1 MAQALV
7 SLALDYY
14 RDPLA
19 FRHLGEVNRPLPDG
33 FEELFAEFGAALA
46 PARIE
51 ETAGQFDV
59 AKAEL
64 DEAARFLVRHVL
76 LNPEGDHY
84 RCLGLNRGAASES
97 IRRHYQLLIRMFHPD
112 RADASNDFWA
122 FHATRI
128 NLAYQTLRDA
138 ETRLAYDRDLPE
150 YESRET
156 PRAWFFR
163 AQQPWIEFDY
173 TKRPARRSLS
183 RRSKSRPVWL
193 YRLGLAVVAGSM
205 LVLVS
210 AMNRKPALELKAGRH
225 VETYE
230 AVPGYLADAP
240 STKAGDSPPADAGEP
255 ATAGLLAAST
265 EERPKPDQ
273 KQEKQEKQE
282 DRHRPQETPPS
293 TDPVAQVAPAPKQT
307 APSQAEPRR
316 EPSKA
321 PPSKPVATVTT
332 PTPVPMPPPA
342 KIASVESKPTTT
354 SVPKAPSANP
364 ERAAQAV
371 INRLQ
376 GAYRNRDAVAFAALF
391 TQRARV
397 NEGQGRSLIR
407 SKYAD
412 LFQRSL
418 EARLYIERIDWRR
431 VSDDSLSGSGSCSV
445 SIKYRDSNTWQY
457 ARGHIDFVL
466 VRDGERYR
474 IASMIYR
481 IQ

>member
-1 MAQALV
+1 MVPQLV
-7 SLALDYY
+7 SLALDYH

-19 FRHLGEVNRPLPDG
+19 FRHLGEVCRPLPDG
-33 FEELFAEFGAALA
+33 FEDLFAEFCAVLA
-46 PARIE
+46 PARIA
-51 ETAGQFDV
+51 ETAEQFAV
-59 AKAEL
+59 EPGEL
-64 DEAARFLVRHVL
+64 QEAARFLVRHAL
-76 LNPEGDHY
+76 LNPESDHY
-84 RCLGLNRGAASES
+84 RCLGLNRGAEPEA

-112 RADASNDFWA
+112 RAEASTEFWA

-138 ETRLAYDRDLPE
+138 EARRDYDSGLPE
-150 YESRET
+150 HESRET
-156 PRAWFFR
+156 TLAWFFR
-163 AQQPWIEFDY
+163 AQQPLIEFDY

-210 AMNRKPALELKAGRH
+210 AMNREPALKLEAGRH

-230 AVPGYLADAP
+230 AVPRYLADAP
-240 STKAGDSPPADAGEP
+240 STKAVDSQPTDAGEP
-255 ATAGLLAAST
+255 ATAGLLAASA
-265 EERPKPDQ
+265 EERPKPDR
-273 KQEKQEKQE
+273 KQEKQE
-282 DRHRPQETPPS
+282 DRHTPQETPPS
-293 TDPVAQVAPAPKQT
+293 TDPVARVAPAPKQT

-316 EPSKA
+316 EPPKA

-332 PTPVPMPPPA
+332 PAPTPPPA
-342 KIASVESKPTTT
+342 KVASIESKPTIA

-376 GAYRNRDAVAFAALF
+376 GAYRNRDAAAFAALF
-391 TQRARV
+391 TRQARV

-431 VSDDSLSGSGSCSV
+431 GSGDSLSGSGSCSV